1 MTLENFKIIA
11 GDQDSKIILH
21 VPHSATF
28 IPDDLRKDILLS
40 DQELKAELDEMTDTF
55 TEAIALKAAE
65 LSGSKPW
72 LFINTYSRLVIDPER
87 FPDEREAMNA
97 VGMGAVYQ
105 KTSIGTQLRNPD
117 PILENQLLDAY
128 FHPYAKAI
136 SDLVAQRFASLGE
149 VTLVDVHSYRLNQHP
164 NAINHGQIRPPICIG
179 TDPFH
184 TPEWLTDAAKS
195 AFSIIGENY
204 LNQPYSGTYVP
215 LDFYEKEAK
224 ITSIMMETRADTFLT
239 DELKIHAGFES
250 VSKALAHLVESIQL
264 H

>member
-1 MTLENFKIIA
+1 MALENFKIIA
-11 GDQDSKIILH
+11 GDHDSKVILH

-28 IPDDLRKDILLS
+28 IPDDLRKNILLS
-40 DQELKAELDEMTDTF
+40 DQELKAELDEMTDTS

-65 LSGSKPW
+65 LSGIKPW
-72 LFINTYSRLVIDPER
+72 LFINNFSRLVIDPER

-149 VTLVDVHSYRLNQHP
+149 VTLVDVHSYRLNQHL

-179 TDPFH
+179 TDSFH
-184 TPEWLTDAAKS
+184 TPEWLIEAAQS
-195 AFSIIGENY
+195 AFSILGENY
-204 LNQPYSGTYVP
+204 INQPYSGTYVP
-215 LDFYEKEAK
+215 LSFYEKESN
-224 ITSIMMETRADTFLT
+224 ITSVMMETRADTFLT
-239 DELKIHAGFES
+239 EELEMHTGFET
-250 VSKALAHLVESIQL
+250 VSKALANLVDLIQL
-264 H
+264 S

>member
-72 LFINTYSRLVIDPER
+72 LFINNFSRLVIDPER
-87 FPDEREAMNA
+87 FPDGREAMNS

-184 TPEWLTDAAKS
+184 TPEWLTDGAKS

-215 LDFYEKEAK
+215 LDFYEKESK
-224 ITSIMMETRADTFLT
+224 ITSLMMETRADTFLT
-239 DELKIHAGFES
+239 EELEMHTGFET
-250 VSKALAHLVESIQL
+250 VSKALAHLVDLIQL
-264 H
+264 R

>member
-1 MTLENFKIIA
+1 MAFQNFEIIA
-11 GDQDSKIILH
+11 GDAKSKVILH

-28 IPDDLRKDILLS
+28 IPEEVREHILLS
-40 DQELKAELDEMTDTF
+40 DLELKAELDEMTDTF
-55 TEAIALKAAE
+55 TEAVALKAAE
-65 LSGSKPW
+65 ISGTKPW
-72 LFINTYSRLVIDPER
+72 LFINNFSRLVIDPER
-87 FPDEREAMNA
+87 FPDYREAMNA

-105 KTSIGTQLRNPD
+105 KTSIGTHLRNPD

-128 FHPYAKAI
+128 FHPYAKAL
-136 SDLVAQRFASLGE
+136 SDLVAQRFAALGD
-149 VTLVDVHSYRLNQHP
+149 VTLIDVHSYRVNQHP

-184 TPEWLTDAAKS
+184 TPEWLTKAAES

-215 LDFYEKEAK
+215 LDFYKKEAK

-250 VSKALAHLVESIQL
+250 VSKALAQLIDLIQL
-264 H
+264 R

>member
-1 MTLENFKIIA
+1 MALQNFEIVA
-11 GDQDSKIILH
+11 GDPNSKVILH

-72 LFINTYSRLVIDPER
+72 LFINNFSRLVIDPER

-105 KTSIGTQLRNPD
+105 KTSISTQLRNPD
-117 PILENQLLDAY
+117 PIAEKQLLDAY
-128 FHPYAKAI
+128 FHPYSESL
-136 SDLVAQRFASLGE
+136 SDLVAQRFAALGE
-149 VTLVDVHSYRLNQHP
+149 VTLIDVHSYRVNQHP
-164 NAINHGQIRPPICIG
+164 NAINHGQLRPPICIG
-179 TDPFH
+179 ADSFH
-184 TPEWLTDAAKS
+184 TPEWLVEVAQS

-204 LNQPYSGTYVP
+204 INQPYSGTYVP
-215 LDFYEKEAK
+215 LTFYQKEAK
-224 ITSIMMETRADTFLT
+224 ITSLMMETRANTFLT
-239 DELKIHAGFES
+239 DELITHAGFET
-250 VSKALAHLVESIQL
+250 VTKALANLVDLIQL
-264 H
+264 R

>member
-1 MTLENFKIIA
+1 MALENFKVIA
-11 GDQDSKIILH
+11 GDQDSKVILH

-28 IPDDLRKDILLS
+28 IPDELRQSILLS
-40 DQELKAELDEMTDTF
+40 DQELQAELDEMTDTL
-55 TEAIALKAAE
+55 TEAVALKAAE
-65 LSGSKPW
+65 LTDCKPW
-72 LFINTYSRLVIDPER
+72 LFINNFSRLVIDPER

-117 PILENQLLDAY
+117 PLLEKQLLDAY

-136 SDLVAQRFASLGE
+136 SELVAQRFAALGE
-149 VTLVDVHSYRLNQHP
+149 VTLIDVHSYRVNQHP
-164 NAINHGQIRPPICIG
+164 NAINHGQVRPPICIG
-179 TDPFH
+179 TDSFH
-184 TPEWLTDAAKS
+184 TPEWLTKAAES

-239 DELKIHAGFES
+239 DELKIHAGFAT
-250 VSKALAHLVESIQL
+250 VSKALANLVDSIQL

>member
-1 MTLENFKIIA
+1 MSLQNFEIVT
-11 GDQDSKIILH
+11 GDSNSKIILH

-28 IPDDLRKDILLS
+28 IPEDIRADILLS

-72 LFINTYSRLVIDPER
+72 LFINNFSRLVIDPER

-105 KTSIGTQLRNPD
+105 KTSTGTQLRNPV
-117 PILENQLLDAY
+117 PTLETHLLDTF

-136 SDLVAQRFASLGE
+136 SDLVAKRFSALGE
-149 VTLVDVHSYRLNQHP
+149 LTLIDVHSYRVNQHL
-164 NAINHGQIRPPICIG
+164 NAINHGQVRPPICIG
-179 TDPFH
+179 TDSFH
-184 TPEWLTDAAKS
+184 TPKWLVEAAQA

-215 LDFYEKEAK
+215 LTFYQKEAK
-224 ITSIMMETRADTFLT
+224 ITSLMMETRDDAFLT
-239 DELKIHAGFES
+239 EDLTKHAGFET
-250 VSKALAHLVESIQL
+250 VSNALAHLVDLIQL
-264 H
+264 R

>member
-1 MTLENFKIIA
+1 MALENFKIIA
-11 GDQDSKIILH
+11 GDHDSKVILH

-28 IPDDLRKDILLS
+28 IPDDLRKNILLS
-40 DQELKAELDEMTDTF
+40 DQELKAELDEMTDTS

-72 LFINTYSRLVIDPER
+72 LFINNFSRLVIDPER

-179 TDPFH
+179 TDSFH
-184 TPEWLTDAAKS
+184 TPEWLIEAAQS
-195 AFSIIGENY
+195 AFSILGENY
-204 LNQPYSGTYVP
+204 INQPYSGTYVP
-215 LDFYEKEAK
+215 LSFYEKESN
-224 ITSIMMETRADTFLT
+224 ITSVMMETRADTFLT
-239 DELKIHAGFES
+239 EELEIHTGFET
-250 VSKALAHLVESIQL
+250 VSKALANLVDLIQL
-264 H
+264 S

>member
-1 MTLENFKIIA
+1 MALQNFEIIA
-11 GDQDSKIILH
+11 GDVESKVILH

-28 IPDDLRKDILLS
+28 IPEDIRKNILLS
-40 DQELKAELDEMTDTF
+40 DEELKAELDEMTDTF
-55 TEAIALKAAE
+55 SEEVALKAAE

-72 LFINTYSRLVIDPER
+72 LFINNFSRLVIDPER

-105 KTSIGTQLRNPD
+105 KTSIGTQLRNPN
-117 PILENQLLDAY
+117 PKLEKQLLDDY
-128 FHPYAKAI
+128 FHPYGKAL
-136 SDLVAQRFASLGE
+136 SDLVEQRFAALGE
-149 VTLVDVHSYRLNQHP
+149 VTLIDIHSYRINQHP
-164 NAINHGQIRPPICIG
+164 NAINHGQKRPPICIG

-184 TPEWLTDAAKS
+184 TPEWLTEAAES

-204 LNQPYSGTYVP
+204 LNQPYPGTYVP

-239 DELKIHAGFES
+239 DELKIHAGFET
-250 VSKALAHLVESIQL
+250 VVNALAQLVDLIQL

>member
-1 MTLENFKIIA
+1 MVLHNFEIVT
-11 GDQDSKIILH
+11 GDPNSKVILH

-28 IPDDLRKDILLS
+28 IPDDIRKNILLS

-72 LFINTYSRLVIDPER
+72 LFINNFSRLVIDPER

-136 SDLVAQRFASLGE
+136 SDLVAQRFAALGE
-149 VTLVDVHSYRLNQHP
+149 VTLIDVHSYRVNQHP
-164 NAINHGQIRPPICIG
+164 NAINHGQVRPPICIG

-239 DELKIHAGFES
+239 EELEMHTGFET
-250 VSKALAHLVESIQL
+250 VSKALANLVDLIQL
-264 H
+264 S